1 MAPTTADDATLA
13 RKASRRR
20 PPAEAA
26 KPYHH
31 GDLSRALVSA
41 GRRILETEGPDA
53 LSLRA
58 VAREAGVS
66 PAAPYHHFKDKGE
79 LLDAVA
85 GEGWVE
91 LGEAMARARAEAA
104 SPAMALT
111 EIGVAYIRFAREN
124 PALYRIMYRMACD
137 RKTMPEHAKTAEGGV
152 GLVAEAVLAAAHQPT
167 SELDLHLIQIAAWCT
182 AHGIAEMVGFKE
194 FEELKDRLGGEEAF
208 IRAVLGHVG
217 ILAGTARAMLQTAS

>member
-1 MAPTTADDATLA
+1 MADEATTIQKTAKRGD
-13 RKASRRR
+13 S
-20 PPAEAA
+20 PEAG

-31 GDLSRALVSA
+31 GHLSRALVAA

-66 PAAPYHHFKDKGE
+66 PAAPYHHFKDKDE
-79 LLDAVA
+79 LLDAVSA
-85 GEGWVE
+85 EGWRE
-91 LGEAMARARAEAA
+91 LGDAIARARAEAA
-104 SPAMALT
+104 SAAVAVT

-152 GLVAEAVLAAAHQPT
+152 GEVAEAILASGANPA
-167 SELDLHLIQIAAWCT
+167 SALDLQLIQIAAWCT

-194 FEELKDRLGGEEAF
+194 FEDLKEELGGEEAF
-208 IRAVLGHVG
+208 VRAVLAQVG
-217 ILAGTARAMLQTAS
+217 KLSGAAQAMLRAAS

>member
-1 MAPTTADDATLA
+1 MADDATTA
-13 RKASRRR
+13 QRASRRP

-85 GEGWVE
+85 AEGWAE
-91 LGEAMARARAEAA
+91 LGDAIARARAEAA
-104 SPAMALT
+104 SPAVAVT

-137 RKTMPEHAKTAEGGV
+137 RKTMPEHAKKAEGGI
-152 GLVAEAVLAAAHQPT
+152 GQVAEAILAAGAQPT
-167 SELDLHLIQIAAWCT
+167 SALDLQLIQIAAWCT

-194 FEELKDRLGGEEAF
+194 FEELKEELGGEEAF
-208 IRAVLGHVG
+208 VRAVLGHVG
-217 ILAGTARAMLQTAS
+217 ILSGTARAMLQAKT

>member
-1 MAPTTADDATLA
+1 MADDATTA
-13 RKASRRR
+13 QRTSRR
-20 PPAEAA
+20 PASPETA

-31 GDLSRALVSA
+31 GDLSRALVDA

-85 GEGWVE
+85 AEGWRE
-91 LGEAMARARAEAA
+91 LGDAIALARAEAT
-104 SPAMALT
+104 SPAVAVT

-137 RKTMPEHAKTAEGGV
+137 RKTMPEHARKAEGGV
-152 GLVAEAVLAAAHQPT
+152 GQVAEAILAAGAKPMT
-167 SELDLHLIQIAAWCT
+167 ELDLQLIQIAAWCT

-194 FEELKDRLGGEEAF
+194 FEELKEQLGGEEAF
-208 IRAVLGHVG
+208 VRAVLGHVG
-217 ILAGTARAMLQTAS
+217 ILSGAAREMAQRA